1 MRAMIMSLRLSVF
14 IRAGSGKS
22 DASTLS
28 HSSNTSCCFMS
39 RLSWKLVNLECDD
52 DVVMKMGPMKVQ
64 ELIV

>member
-1 MRAMIMSLRLSVF
+1 MRATIMSLRFSAF

-28 HSSNTSCCFMS
+28 HSSSTSSGMS
-39 RLSWKLVNLECDD
+39 RLSWKLVNFECDD
-52 DVVMKMGPMKVQ
+52 EVVMKMGPKKVK